1 MTLQAKA
8 VLLTGASGGIGQALA
23 QQLDQAGATLWLTG
37 RNETALQGLAA
48 KLSRPA
54 HIVIA
59 DLASSAGRQ
68 HLLERLGTKPLD
80 AVVFAA
86 GTNHFALL
94 GDQNAEQ
101 LSQLINT
108 NLLAPM
114 QLTQSLLPR
123 LSADARLLYIGS
135 SLGAIGYP
143 GFAAYGASKAGLRS
157 FAQALRREWAD
168 SPRQV
173 CHIAPR
179 ATQTEMNSA
188 AMQQMNQ
195 QLKVKA
201 DSPQWVASQVL
212 RQLQATHMHDQ
223 DLGYPEK
230 LFIRINA
237 VLPGVVDNA
246 ITGQLPVIKR
256 YAKQN
261 VSQALTTGE
270 AL

>member
-1 MTLQAKA
+1 MTLQAKT

-37 RNETALQGLAA
+37 RNETALHALAA

-54 HIVIA
+54 HIVKA
-59 DLASSAGRQ
+59 DLATTEGQQ
-68 HLLERLGTKPLD
+68 HLLASLGTQSLD

-94 GDQNAEQ
+94 GDQSAEQ

-114 QLTQSLLPR
+114 QLTHSLLPR
-123 LSADARLLYIGS
+123 LSSDARLLFIGS

-143 GFAAYGASKAGLRS
+143 GYAAYGASKAGLRS

-168 SPRQV
+168 SPRQI

-188 AMQQMNQ
+188 AMQQMNHE
-195 QLKVKA
+195 LKVKA
-201 DSPQWVASQVL
+201 DNPEWVASQVV
-212 RQLQATHMHDQ
+212 RQLQAKKMHDQ

-237 VLPGVVDNA
+237 LLPSLVDNA
-246 ITGQLPVIKR
+246 IAGQLPVIKR
-256 YAKQN
+256 YAKAN
-261 VSQALTTGE
+261 VSQVLTKGE